1 MARSKFLT
9 NNYMK
14 DFLDEEGNFNVEGYI
29 AFCNSEADKAQNTE
43 E

>member
-14 DFLDEEGNFNVEGYI
+14 DFEYYGLFL
-29 AFCNSEADKAQNTE
+29 TE
-43 E
+43 ESKAELKNLVD

>member
-14 DFLDEEGNFNVEGYI
+14 TL
-29 AFCNSEADKAQNTE
+29 NTMAYFSQKRVKLN
-43 E
+43 